1 MTEKIPFTLLFLL
14 SLLLVLG
21 PEAVSAGD
29 TSSTSVREIQSI
41 VGDFLLE
48 LGLSETVY
56 VAISPANERLVSV
69 ERFGKGDFLMSFDR
83 NFLEDL
89 NQEDLRATIAHELG
103 HVWIFTHH
111 PYLHTEELAN
121 RIALKLVSRECLER
135 IYERVSHVIPQT
147 TSQGINYLPSEV
159 EQNATP

>member
-1 MTEKIPFTLLFLL
+1 MTERIPLTLLFLL
-14 SLLLVLG
+14 SLLLGLG
-21 PEAVSAGD
+21 REAVSAGD

-48 LGLSETVY
+48 LGLSETVH

-69 ERFGKGDFLMSFDR
+69 ERFGEGDFLMSFDR
-83 NFLEDL
+83 NFLEYL

-121 RIALKLVSRECLER
+121 RIALKLVSWECLER
-135 IYERVSHVIPQT
+135 IYERVSHVVPQA
-147 TSQGINYLPSEV
+147 TSEGINYLPPEV
-159 EQNATP
+159 ERNATP